1 MDRQFCKGIAV
12 VLTVSVLISLASCSK
27 QTPAKER
34 KIISADS
41 PWFNAETIE
50 VSTGVDADRD
60 VDYVYH
66 DVVGSDE
73 QYYILYTFGMYKTP
87 TYDEI
92 DWTTYDYNDY
102 NFDIISV
109 IDRETL
115 QTVSTISFDDY
126 IGDKAYYQDGK
137 ITVKEG
143 KNENDYDPLTGDII
157 ESRSINGYD
166 DYTFSSFYFI
176 GDYELETVQHQTE
189 NNHIYSDICIKAPDG
204 YISTVSLEKP
214 DKSVYILTILAL
226 SDTSA
231 LVLAEE
237 GKDTTFYEFDLA
249 TSEYTVANANDY
261 SWMDVDVISRGIS
274 SPDGTVYFSTDT
286 GINRINAQTKT
297 QEEVFNYNWC
307 NFNRARID
315 YCDIVECS
323 EDKIVLLT
331 QSDVPGLYCG
341 ARADVANIIE
351 LKKTDTNPNAGKT
364 VLELYYRQT
373 YDFDKYTG
381 EAIVLFN
388 ESNTDYFIEVTD
400 RYEEADKVIDLNNA
414 DVSEISRINNGAEL
428 SNKLAID
435 IMNGDGPDILINVS
449 DFSQL
454 NNPNSLADLSP
465 YVEDLDS
472 DMYFTNI
479 IEGSKTNGV
488 LYQLPIIFKIEGI
501 MTRTKYAGA
510 SGKGFTLEE
519 YSAFIDDTMNGKDP
533 ILYGQATYFAMLF
546 NAAKDEFIKDG
557 KVDLS
562 GPEFAELADYVQDN
576 VFEEGIGENDYYAQ
590 YAFSPPPAAC
600 TLNCCGLGG
609 FWSGVAG
616 VIHNGNDLTVLG
628 YPSLDGSGPMFSPIC
643 SVAISS
649 QAVDVDSCGEF
660 VKILLSYDIQTKI
673 AMNDCFVLNR
683 DAFRETGEAALEYY
697 NNGGG
702 CAANGSSFGMDLSYG
717 RKYTQDDI
725 DAVEECILSCSQ
737 IVSEDPNISIILIE
751 EMPAYFLG
759 QKTLDEVIEIAQD
772 RIQKVLDERGLN

>member
-34 KIISADS
+34 KIISAES

-109 IDRETL
+109 VDRETL
-115 QTVSTISFDDY
+115 QTVSTITLDSE
-126 IGDKAYYQDGK
+126 YYGEPRYSDGK
-137 ITVKEG
+137 ITVKWGQQEI
-143 KNENDYDPLTGDII
+143 DYDPLTGDVL
-157 ESRSINGYD
+157 ESRSIIVND
-166 DYTFSSFYFI
+166 DLSYSFFFFI
-176 GDYELETVQHQTE
+176 GDYEIEIIQHQTE
-189 NNHIYSDICIKAPDG
+189 NSHFYSDICIHDPDG
-204 YISTVSLEKP
+204 EVRTIKLEKP
-214 DKSVYILTILAL
+214 DKNVTIITALAL
-226 SDTSA
+226 NDTSA
-231 LVLAEE
+231 LLLAYE
-237 GKDTTFYEFDLA
+237 GKDTVFYEFDL
-249 TSEYTVANANDY
+249 TTEEYTAADANDY
-261 SWMDVDVISRGIS
+261 AWMDIDVVTQGIS

-286 GINRINAQTKT
+286 GISRINAQTKT

-388 ESNTDYFIEVTD
+388 KSNTDYFIEVTD
-400 RYEEADKVIDLNNA
+400 RYEEADKEIDLNNA

-465 YVEDLDS
+465 
-472 DMYFTNI
+472 
-479 IEGSKTNGV
+479 
-488 LYQLPIIFKIEGI
+488 
-501 MTRTKYAGA
+501 
-510 SGKGFTLEE
+510 
-519 YSAFIDDTMNGKDP
+519 
-533 ILYGQATYFAMLF
+533 
-546 NAAKDEFIKDG
+546 
-557 KVDLS
+557 
-562 GPEFAELADYVQDN
+562 
-576 VFEEGIGENDYYAQ
+576 
-590 YAFSPPPAAC
+590 
-600 TLNCCGLGG
+600 
-609 FWSGVAG
+609 
-616 VIHNGNDLTVLG
+616 
-628 YPSLDGSGPMFSPIC
+628 
-643 SVAISS
+643 
-649 QAVDVDSCGEF
+649 
-660 VKILLSYDIQTKI
+660 
-673 AMNDCFVLNR
+673 
-683 DAFRETGEAALEYY
+683 
-697 NNGGG
+697 
-702 CAANGSSFGMDLSYG
+702 
-717 RKYTQDDI
+717 
-725 DAVEECILSCSQ
+725 
-737 IVSEDPNISIILIE
+737 
-751 EMPAYFLG
+751 
-759 QKTLDEVIEIAQD
+759 
-772 RIQKVLDERGLN
+772 